1 MMPRKKANSVPLV
14 ESRIVNLPSLRYWS
28 RMLHANANANAMATV
43 SRETSDKYIEMDGN
57 RGG

>member
-1 MMPRKKANSVPLV
+1 MLTMPRKKANSMPLV

-28 RMLHANANANAMATV
+28 RMLHANANAMATV

-57 RGG
+57 RG